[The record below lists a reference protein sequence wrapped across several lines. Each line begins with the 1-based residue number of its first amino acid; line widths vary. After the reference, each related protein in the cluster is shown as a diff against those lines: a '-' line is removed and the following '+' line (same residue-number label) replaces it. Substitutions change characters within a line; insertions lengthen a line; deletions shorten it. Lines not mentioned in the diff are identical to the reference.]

1 MSKKILTM
9 DQVQKYE
16 KIYFGSKEKICGIYG
31 IVFYRNDVNGVKI
44 YIGNSIDI
52 IARCKEHI
60 RNLTDA
66 SGRKIN
72 KTSKKL
78 MQCYKNKNYKMVFV
92 VLERC
97 NEDVVMSKEREYQ
110 HKWVKRN
117 LLNNWVASN
126 IDEIKPWLDKCI
138 KTKCYTKRY
147 EYSEKNFY
155 NGTPCKESISIDTRG
170 YAKIQVAING
180 KARHIRKHRAAYYE
194 EYGEYPELVRHLCD
208 NKKCYNPKHL
218 VDGNYSE
225 NGLDKRGNFPER
237 FEKDWVRLEGDVDKL
252 TVLYGW
258 KKNCRRKGRK
268 VSTAVYEWE
277 KKLGLREKYHDI
289 YNNKRAMRP
298 SLWKRKDIQEF
309 IQKCGGIYRKKEVNV
324 KTAEAMNKQFDL
336 KLTAS
341 DVSNMKN
348 KIGGKNKNRK
358 RTKSN
363 DKTGVVSVIKK
374 YYENTTDTELTA
386 ICNKQLGTSYE
397 VGSIRALRFDSSLYK
412 PKMIQDKV
420 GDLYRRDAVSRWGI
434 EAEKLV
440 EYFGEEYSDG
450 ELAKICNREYGEDMG
465 FDEGVIQELRQLVG
479 SGDTVG
485 QT

>member
-1 MSKKILTM
+1 MMTKQILTM
-9 DQVQKYE
+9 DQVEKYE
-16 KIYFGSKEKICGIYG
+16 KIYFGSKEKISGIYG

-52 IARCKEHI
+52 IARCKEHV
-60 RNLTDA
+60 RNLTGT

-78 MQCYKNKNYKMVFV
+78 IQCYKNKNYKMVFV

-97 NEDVVMSKEREYQ
+97 NENVVMSKEREYQ

-138 KTKCYTKRY
+138 KSKAYTKHFK
-147 EYSEKNFY
+147 YSEKNFY
-155 NGTPCKESISIDTRG
+155 NGTPCKESLSVSSGG
-170 YAKIQVAING
+170 YARIQVRINS
-180 KARHIRKHRAAYYE
+180 KDKHIFKHRAAYYE
-194 EYGEYPELVRHLCD
+194 KHNEYPELVRHLC
-208 NKKCYNPKHL
+208 NNRCCYNPDHL
-218 VDGNYSE
+218 TSGNYSE
-225 NGLDKRGNFPER
+225 NSLDKRGDFPER
-237 FEKDWVRLEGDVDKL
+237 FEKDWVRLEGDADKL
-252 TVLYGW
+252 TTLYGW
-258 KKNCRRKGRK
+258 KRNCTRKGVRI
-268 VSTAVYEWE
+268 SATVYRWE
-277 KKLGLREKYHDI
+277 KKLGLRDNYPDI
-289 YNNKRAMRP
+289 YYNKRAMRTK
-298 SLWKRKDIQEF
+298 LWRRKDIQEF
-309 IQKCGGIYRKKEVNV
+309 IQNCGDKYGNSNV
-324 KTAEAMNKQFDL
+324 KIAKALNTEYGL
-336 KLTAS
+336 ELTPRQLS
-341 DVSNMKN
+341 QMKN
-348 KIGGKNKNRK
+348 KMKGKSRNRK
-358 RTKSN
+358 RVKN
-363 DKTGVVSVIKK
+363 ADLTGATSVIKE
-374 YYENTTDTELTA
+374 YYQSKTDEEIKD
-386 ICNKQLGTSYE
+386 ICNAKLGTSYQT
-397 VGSIRALRFDSSLYK
+397 GTIRAMRFDLSLYK
-412 PKMIQDKV
+412 PQMIQDKV